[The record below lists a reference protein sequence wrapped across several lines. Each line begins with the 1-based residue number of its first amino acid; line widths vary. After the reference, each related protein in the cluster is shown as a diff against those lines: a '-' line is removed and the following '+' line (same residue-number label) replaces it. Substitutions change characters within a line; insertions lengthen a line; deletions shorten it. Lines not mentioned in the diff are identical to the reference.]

1 MNDFYEQQ
9 LYLWRDLAC
18 ELQEFIGY
26 GLNLTPRQEAEYRD
40 ILKKYIEGEGE
51 E

>member
-9 LYLWRDLAC
+9 LYLWRDMAC
-18 ELQEFIGY
+18 ELREFIEY
-26 GLNLTPRQEAEYRD
+26 TLRLTPSEERTYEA
-40 ILKKYIEGEGE
+40 IIKKYEEGE